1 MESLKKNFVYN
12 IVYQILI
19 IILPL
24 ITAPYIARVLGAENV
39 GIYSYTYSIAYYF
52 SIFAM
57 LGISNHG
64 NRMIASTKKNRD
76 KMSVTFWSIYA
87 VQFFTFVISIIA
99 YVIYLATFAKDNK
112 LILIIQTIYII
123 SGMFDISWLF
133 FGLEKFKITVT
144 RNIIIKFLTVISIFL
159 FVKTKNDLVQYTFIM
174 VLGTLLSQIYLWK
187 YVGKEVNSI
196 KIDMN
201 IIRENIKPILI
212 LFIPVLSFSIYKVM
226 DKIMLGNMASYEQVG
241 YYNNAEKITNIPM
254 GIITALG
261 AVMLPRMSTLIAEG
275 ENKKTEKYIIMS
287 IKLVTVLASA
297 IAFGLMGISDVF
309 SPVFFGE
316 DFSACAP
323 IIILLS
329 ITVFF
334 ISWANVV
341 RTQFLIP
348 NHYDKIYIFSTIIGA
363 IVNLVLNLIFIP
375 KYQAM
380 GAAIGT
386 IAAEFTLMF
395 IQAFSI
401 RKDINIFKVIFRY
414 LSFIILGLAMM
425 LAVQTIGKLMGT
437 SIKTLIVQI
446 ASGIVIYSIGA
457 LILLKIKND
466 ELYQNISDTIFKM
479 VKIKI

>member
-401 RKDINIFKVIFRY
+401 RKDINIFKVMFRY
-414 LSFIILGLAMM
+414 LSFIILGLTMM

-479 VKIKI
+479 IKIKI

>member
-64 NRMIASTKKNRD
+64 NRMIASTKKNKD

-479 VKIKI
+479 IKIRI

>member
-12 IVYQILI
+12 IIYQILI

-64 NRMIASTKKNRD
+64 NRMIASTKKDKD

-87 VQFFTFVISIIA
+87 IQFFAFIISIVT
-99 YVIYLATFAKDNK
+99 YVIYLFLFAKENK
-112 LILIIQTIYII
+112 LIFIIQTIYII
-123 SGMFDISWLF
+123 SGMFDISWFF
-133 FGLEKFKITVT
+133 FGLEKFKITVI

-159 FVKTKNDLVQYTFIM
+159 FVKTKNDLAQYTLIM

-187 YVGKEVNSI
+187 YLWKEVNSI
-196 KIDMN
+196 KIDKD

-226 DKIMLGNMASYEQVG
+226 DKIMLGNMANYEQVG

-275 ENKKTEKYIIMS
+275 ENKKTERYIIMS

-297 IAFGLMGISDVF
+297 IAFGLMGISKVF
-309 SPVFFGE
+309 TPIFFGE
-316 DFSACAP
+316 SFSACAP

-348 NHYDKIYIFSTIIGA
+348 KHYDKIYIFSTIIGA
-363 IVNLVLNLIFIP
+363 VVNLTLNLIFIP

-380 GAAIGT
+380 GAALGT
-386 IAAEFTLMF
+386 IAAEFSLMF

-401 RKDINIFKVIFRY
+401 RKDINVFKVIFEY
-414 LSFIILGLAMM
+414 LAFIILGLLMM
-425 LAVQTIGKLMGT
+425 I
-437 SIKTLIVQI
+437 IVQI
-446 ASGIVIYSIGA
+446 IGEIMGTNIKTIILQILSGIIIYCIGA
-457 LILLKIKND
+457 LIILKIKND
-466 ELYQNISDTIFKM
+466 ELFQNIRDIIFKTL
-479 VKIKI
+479 KIRI

>member
-1 MESLKKNFVYN
+1 MESLKKNFIYN

-64 NRMIASTKKNRD
+64 NRMIASTKKNKD

-414 LSFIILGLAMM
+414 LSFINLGLAMM
-425 LAVQTIGKLMGT
+425 LTVQTIGKLMGT

-446 ASGIVIYSIGA
+446 ASGIVIYSIGT

-479 VKIKI
+479 IKIRI

>member
-479 VKIKI
+479 IKIKI

>member
-64 NRMIASTKKNRD
+64 NRMIASTKKNKD

-87 VQFFTFVISIIA
+87 IQFFTFVISIIA
-99 YVIYLATFAKDNK
+99 YVIYLTTFAKDNK
-112 LILIIQTIYII
+112 LILVIQTIYII

-144 RNIIIKFLTVISIFL
+144 RNIIIKLLTVLSIFL

-401 RKDINIFKVIFRY
+401 RKDINIFKVMFRY
-414 LSFIILGLAMM
+414 LSFIILGLTMM

-479 VKIKI
+479 IKIKI